1 MTAKRYTL
9 TPNLT
14 AEAIAFLP
22 DCVVSAKDYD
32 DLAAINNVLFEALD
46 GLMMEE
52 SRGRIMPIGKAWDD
66 ARAAIAKA
74 VNPK

>member
-1 MTAKRYTL
+1 MTVKRYKL
-9 TPNLT
+9 TPNLP

-22 DCVVSAKDYD
+22 DCVVSEKDYD
-32 DLAAINNVLFEALD
+32 DQVAISEALFNALD
-46 GLMMEE
+46 GLMLEE

-66 ARAAIAKA
+66 ARAAIAKW